1 MRLLLVEDELKHVR
15 FIRRG
20 LEEEQF
26 AVDVAANGEEA
37 LDLIEAA
44 SYDLIILDLML
55 PKCDGFEV
63 LKCLRA
69 RKPPIPVLILT
80 AKTSIEYKLK
90 GFELGTDDYL
100 TKPFAFAE
108 LVARIRNLL
117 RRNGPSQS
125 LMLEVGD
132 LTLDPLTRTVRRGQQ
147 LIALTNKEFSILE
160 YLMRHPNRVL
170 TRTMI
175 VEHVWDYAFSIESNV
190 IDVYMT
196 MLRKKVDPEKKLIQT
211 VRGAGYLVQVASWL

>member
-1 MRLLLVEDELKHVR
+1 MRLLLVEDEPKHVR

-26 AVDVAANGEEA
+26 AIDVAADGEEA
-37 LDLIEAA
+37 MDLIEVA

-55 PKCDGFEV
+55 PKCSGFEV
-63 LKCLRA
+63 LKRLRDQQY
-69 RKPPIPVLILT
+69 PTPVLILT
-80 AKTSIEYKLK
+80 AKTSIEDKLR
-90 GFELGTDDYL
+90 GFELGSDDYL

-117 RRNGPSQS
+117 RRNGPGQS
-125 LMLEVGD
+125 LTLRVGD

-147 LIALTNKEFSILE
+147 RIALTNKEFSILE
-160 YLMRHPNRVL
+160 YLMRNPNRVL

-211 VRGAGYLVQVASWL
+211 VRGAGYLVQVA

>member
-1 MRLLLVEDELKHVR
+1 MRLLLVEDDLKHVY

-37 LDLIEAA
+37 LDLIGVA

-55 PKCDGFEV
+55 PKCDGFEM

-69 RKPPIPVLILT
+69 RKYLIPVLILT
-80 AKTSIEYKLK
+80 AKTSIEDKVK

-108 LVARIRNLL
+108 LVARIRSLL
-117 RRNGPSQS
+117 RRNGPSRS
-125 LMLEVGD
+125 LTLEIGD

-211 VRGAGYLVQVASWL
+211 VRGAGYLVQEASWL

>member
-1 MRLLLVEDELKHVR
+1 MRLLLIEDELKHVR

-26 AVDVAANGEEA
+26 AIDVAADGEEA
-37 LDLIEAA
+37 MDLVDAA

-69 RKPPIPVLILT
+69 RRYPIPVLILT
-80 AKTSIEYKLK
+80 AKTSIEDKVK
-90 GFELGTDDYL
+90 GFELGSDDYL

-125 LMLEVGD
+125 PILTVGD
-132 LTLDPLTRTVRRGQQ
+132 LTLDPLTRTVRRGEQF
-147 LIALTNKEFSILE
+147 ITLTNKEFSILE
-160 YLMRHPNRVL
+160 YLMRHPDRVL

-175 VEHVWDYAFSIESNV
+175 IEHVWDYAWNIESNI

-211 VRGAGYLVQVASWL
+211 VRGAGYLVKVAPWV